1 MELRHLRYF
10 IAIVEAGTFTRAAE
24 RLHTAQP
31 SLSRQIRDLEDFLQ
45 VALFE
50 RSTRSVKLTEAG
62 TVFLNE
68 ARLVLAQAERA
79 IDTAR
84 RAAGAQQFHLT
95 VGVLQGVGLGKL
107 VSVINTLHITSPKIE
122 LTLQSRSS
130 PELIDEVIERKV
142 DLAFI
147 RPSAQSKGLHLR
159 TVRQERL
166 VVALPKG
173 HKFASRRTVKL
184 GQLRHEPFIGIP
196 YEFAPVL
203 VDAVQALLRSQG
215 LSLKWA
221 YEAENVLMAMSLIR
235 SAGAVCLLPESYIA
249 MLPQGVVAVELAEA
263 GPTLELAMAWH
274 PENQSPALR
283 AFVKAFGEPARPEQE
298 KP

>member
-1 MELRHLRYF
+1 M
-10 IAIVEAGTFTRAAE
+10 
-24 RLHTAQP
+24 
-31 SLSRQIRDLEDFLQ
+31 
-45 VALFE
+45 
-50 RSTRSVKLTEAG
+50 
-62 TVFLNE
+62 
-68 ARLVLAQAERA
+68 
-79 IDTAR
+79 
-84 RAAGAQQFHLT
+84 
-95 VGVLQGVGLGKL
+95 GVLQGVELGKL

-159 TVRQERL
+159 TVRQEKL

-203 VDAVQALLRSQG
+203 VDAVQALLRSLG

-235 SAGAVCLLPESYIA
+235 S
-249 MLPQGVVAVELAEA
+249 
-263 GPTLELAMAWH
+263 
-274 PENQSPALR
+274 
-283 AFVKAFGEPARPEQE
+283 
-298 KP
+298 